1 MAERSRLGQARGKAI
16 ELGLATEK
24 EMDAMASAWEEW
36 SETDGA
42 SLRIMNGELII
53 KKP

>member
-1 MAERSRLGQARGKAI
+1 MAERSRQGQARVKAI
-16 ELGLATEK
+16 ELGLATEE
-24 EMDAMASAWEEW
+24 EMDEMATSWEEW

-42 SLRIMNGELII
+42 SLGIMNGELII